1 MSQPLSVVLPAYNE
15 QENVGVLVAR
25 ALEVLPS
32 IVEDFE
38 IIVVDDGSEDDTA
51 AVVGA
56 MLVRHSPR
64 LRLVRHSDNQGY
76 GAAIRTGFRFAR
88 GDLLFYTDSD
98 NQFDISELRGF
109 LPLIDSCDVAV
120 GFRLSR
126 CDTMRRS
133 IASWVYNRLA
143 NVLFRVRVRDVNC
156 AFKLFRREVIEQI
169 DLESTDFFIDTEM
182 LARARRR
189 RFRIVQKGVNHYP
202 RMAGETTVRPS
213 DVSRTLLTIARL
225 WRHIHFP
232 RREPRPRETRL
243 DDSAVEVELQPA
255 P

>member
-1 MSQPLSVVLPAYNE
+1 MPQRLSVVLPAYDE
-15 QENVGVLVAR
+15 QENIRLQVER

-32 IVEDFE
+32 IAGDFE
-38 IIVVDDGSEDDTA
+38 IIVVDDGSTDDTA
-51 AVVGA
+51 AVVRG
-56 MLVRHSPR
+56 MLPRHAPR
-64 LRLVRHSDNQGY
+64 LRLVRHAGNKGY

-98 NQFDISELRGF
+98 NQFDIAELRDF
-109 LPLIDSCDVAV
+109 LPLIDACDVVA
-120 GFRLSR
+120 GFRRHR
-126 CDTMRRS
+126 CDPAGRS
-133 IASWVYNRLA
+133 VASWVYNRLA

-189 RFRIVQKGVNHYP
+189 RFRIVEKGVSHYP
-202 RMAGETTVRPS
+202 RLAGETTVQAA
-213 DVSRTLLTIARL
+213 DVSRTLVTIARL
-225 WRHIHFP
+225 WRHIYFP
-232 RREPRPRETRL
+232 RQEPRERELRL
-243 DDSAVEVELQPA
+243 DDAVEVELQPA